1 MSDKRT
7 GKKSKQVAAPKVAA
21 GAVTTPTG
29 GAGAKDD
36 RGRRS

>member
-7 GKKSKQVAAPKVAA
+7 GKKLKQVAAPKVVAD
-21 GAVTTPTG
+21 AVATATERPGT
-29 GAGAKDD
+29 KDD